1 MQDPYVVVDQFFDG
15 ANTMRA
21 EFEAHFREPHK
32 HAPRHQVWN
41 YWYVPELYTY
51 LRTNPAKIMAESLV
65 AAFLQRVNTWAMG
78 TLGLS
83 TERQPWLSVY
93 VDGCGQGLHNDS
105 LNGQMGY
112 VFSITKWDKKNFLGG
127 ETLLFR
133 PENYWET
140 GRIKSSGAGNTFYDK
155 VPSRFNQLLV
165 FDDRVIHGVQPIQG
179 TMDPLEGRVVLHGHL
194 TAESGNLTGA
204 LSSMG
209 ETAVDATS
217 AAMEKIDALTGE
229 QSRLFHGFLT
239 LRLMVRPDGRVAS
252 VKRLCDRILP
262 LTADKSGLEPLK
274 AEIERLLSGV
284 VFPSASGTSE
294 MTVPVLVGT

>member
-1 MQDPYVVVDQFFDG
+1 MQDPYVVADQFFDG
-15 ANTMRA
+15 ASTMRA
-21 EFEAHFREPHK
+21 EFEAHFREPHRHSSK
-32 HAPRHQVWN
+32 HQVWN

-51 LRTNPAKIMAESLV
+51 LRTNPANIMADSLI
-65 AAFLQRVNTWAMG
+65 AAFLQRLNSWAMG

-133 PENYWET
+133 AENYWES
-140 GRIKSSGAGNTFYDK
+140 GRIKSSGAGVTFYDK

-179 TMDPLEGRVVLHGHL
+179 TMDPVEGRVVLHGHL

-204 LSSMG
+204 LAATG
-209 ETAVDATS
+209 EAAVDATS
-217 AAMEKIDALTGE
+217 GAMEKIDALTGE
-229 QSRLFHGFLT
+229 QAHLFHGFLT
-239 LRLMVRPDGRVAS
+239 VRLMIRPDGRVAS

-262 LTADKSGLEPLK
+262 LTADKSSLEPLK
-274 AEIERLLSGV
+274 AEVERLLSGV
-284 VFPSASGTSE
+284 VFPSSSGTSE